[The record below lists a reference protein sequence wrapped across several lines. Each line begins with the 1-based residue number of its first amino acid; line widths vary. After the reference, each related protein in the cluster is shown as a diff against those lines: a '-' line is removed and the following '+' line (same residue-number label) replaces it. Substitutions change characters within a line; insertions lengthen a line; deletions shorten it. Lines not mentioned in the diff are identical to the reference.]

1 MNTKSMLNT
10 AIMLMFTASILVGM
24 QSVSFVYAAYSVNS
38 LQMSIQLSGGEYVE
52 STIPLQVNASLV
64 YGTTSIVDEFS
75 LQTLICSYSLDSGEW
90 KNITSVNVT
99 SNESQPDMNYWYG
112 LLHKLNVTFSTVL
125 QGLSE
130 GLHFINVTINATDT
144 FGTITDSDTV
154 NFSVTEMRFPTLS
167 PSASPSPTQAPS
179 HTQSLVPS
187 ASGQSTEK
195 PQPAAVATEII
206 YAAAITAVA
215 IIIIIVVALGLRKN
229 RG

>member
-1 MNTKSMLNT
+1 MLSI
-10 AIMLMFTASILVGM
+10 AIMLMFTAPILVGM

-52 STIPLQVNASLV
+52 STIPLKVNASLV

-130 GLHFINVTINATDT
+130 GVHFINVTVSASNTHGNIS
-144 FGTITDSDTV
+144 DSDTV
-154 NFSVTEMRFPTLS
+154 TFSVAELPSPPLS
-167 PSASPSPTQAPS
+167 PSASPSPTETPS
-179 HTQSLVPS
+179 PTQSLVSSP
-187 ASGQSTEK
+187 SGQSTET
-195 PQPAAVATEII
+195 PQPTAAATEII
-206 YAAAITAVA
+206 YAAVAATIVIIVIAIVA
-215 IIIIIVVALGLRKN
+215 IAIRKKRN
-229 RG
+229 HA